1 MECPVWRTFWI
12 SNTVTVFNTFSN
24 SSKWWSQ
31 KVCFNRKDATS
42 QNYWRILKYWEDFTD
57 LRGCIWRQPVAA
69 GERMWLSTRRRSG
82 RGKCR
87 VHWELKAG
95 APLRHIYSLTGESA
109 GVLTAERL
117 EQNILQ
123 GLGGGQVCGRIHSDV
138 VLWAVRNSLIPHWTS
153 AIQQTMWIC
162 WIWRRKKKTPLYETF
177 ILKQT
182 V

>member
-1 MECPVWRTFWI
+1 
-12 SNTVTVFNTFSN
+12 
-24 SSKWWSQ
+24 
-31 KVCFNRKDATS
+31 
-42 QNYWRILKYWEDFTD
+42 
-57 LRGCIWRQPVAA
+57 
-69 GERMWLSTRRRSG
+69 MWLSTRRRSG

-138 VLWAVRNSLIPHWTS
+138 VLLAITNTYVKQSEPLQSSKEYS
-153 AIQQTMWIC
+153 AAQYSPQSHKQVDINT
-162 WIWRRKKKTPLYETF
+162 LYR
-177 ILKQT
+177 
-182 V
+182 